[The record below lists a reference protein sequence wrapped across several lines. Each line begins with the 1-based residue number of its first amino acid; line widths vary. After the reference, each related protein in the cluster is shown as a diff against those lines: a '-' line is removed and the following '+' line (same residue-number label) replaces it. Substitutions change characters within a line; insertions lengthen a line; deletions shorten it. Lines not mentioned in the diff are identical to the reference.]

1 MADVQDTNSEPRA
14 LDLDDAADAI
24 LNRWSDGESPSEV
37 DDEDATSDNDESIDE
52 QETVDD
58 DEVDPDANDTEDA
71 DDDGDTEDDQEDPDE
86 EGDDEDTDDDDE
98 EADDDD
104 DTEEDNEPQ
113 VLSDDAVLEVMVDG
127 KPQQVSAKD
136 LKRLYGQEQSLTRKS
151 QEVAATRK
159 QAEESLAKADI
170 SYRKLIERAEAR
182 HKPYAEVDML
192 VASRQMDP
200 EEFGRLRQEAKEAEA
215 DLKFLKEEANAFYA
229 EVQNNMKKQQQEAAA
244 ECVKVLQEQMP
255 DWGNDLY
262 DNIRSYAVKS
272 GLPAE
277 QVDQYVDPHVI
288 MLINKAR
295 LYDESKLAASTKKAK
310 ATMSKKKKSGRKV
323 LTSKKAPP
331 SQADNLKSRQKK
343 AQDRIRTN
351 ASRAGD
357 LDDIAEALLARWEQ

>member
-24 LNRWSDGESPSEV
+24 LNRWSDGKQSPSEV

-71 DDDGDTEDDQEDPDE
+71 EDDGDTEDDQEDPDE
-86 EGDDEDTDDDDE
+86 EADDDDTDDDQ

-113 VLSDDAVLEVMVDG
+113 VLSDDAVLEIMVDG

-151 QEVAATRK
+151 QDLAATRK

-192 VASRQMDP
+192 GASRQMDP
-200 EEFGRLRQEAKEAEA
+200 
-215 DLKFLKEEANAFYA
+215 
-229 EVQNNMKKQQQEAAA
+229 
-244 ECVKVLQEQMP
+244 
-255 DWGNDLY
+255 
-262 DNIRSYAVKS
+262 
-272 GLPAE
+272 
-277 QVDQYVDPHVI
+277 
-288 MLINKAR
+288 
-295 LYDESKLAASTKKAK
+295 
-310 ATMSKKKKSGRKV
+310 
-323 LTSKKAPP
+323 
-331 SQADNLKSRQKK
+331 
-343 AQDRIRTN
+343 
-351 ASRAGD
+351 
-357 LDDIAEALLARWEQ
+357 